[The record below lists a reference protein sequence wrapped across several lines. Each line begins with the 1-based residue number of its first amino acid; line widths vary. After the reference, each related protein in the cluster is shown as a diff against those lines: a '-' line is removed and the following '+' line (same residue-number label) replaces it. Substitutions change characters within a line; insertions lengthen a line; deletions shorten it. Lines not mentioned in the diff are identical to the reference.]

1 MMASASLTLLDIS
14 TYRNHPARSNGT
26 PSLEGQI
33 DIICTCMYDRPMDY
47 EWEPEKA
54 AQNLRTHDVRLSY
67 AADVLE
73 DAYALTREDA
83 SAQGEQRWVSVG
95 MDGLGRVLTVVY
107 TYRGERIRLL
117 SARRATRRERE
128 HYERERS

>member
-1 MMASASLTLLDIS
+1 
-14 TYRNHPARSNGT
+14 
-26 PSLEGQI
+26 
-33 DIICTCMYDRPMDY
+33 MYDNPMDY
-47 EWEPEKA
+47 EWDPEKA
-54 AQNLRTHDVRLSY
+54 ATNLRTHDVLLSY
-67 AADVLE
+67 GVDVLE
-73 DAYALTREDA
+73 DPFALTREDP

-107 TYRGERIRLL
+107 TYRGPRIRLM